1 MSDSR
6 PMLGPLDTRFITTI
20 GGDLKVLGTAVLTL
34 SCDEFCVQFSIIVS
48 GVINHL
54 LGESIIQS
62 IRCQR
67 DWNSLF
73 LEI

>member
-1 MSDSR
+1 
-6 PMLGPLDTRFITTI
+6 MLGPLDTRFITTI

-62 IRCQR
+62 I
-67 DWNSLF
+67 
-73 LEI
+73 